1 MHHTERLRRFPA
13 SCDCRVGQ
21 PRRDLWVTPKISSRL
36 HADFRYRFVR
46 WRRPSDRQVQVRRGD
61 LVAGLTSKL
70 FTMRVLVVEDEPD
83 LLRTIAQVLRED
95 GYAVDEAA
103 DGQEG
108 LYKATSWNYDAIVLD
123 LLMPKLT
130 GWQVLEK
137 LRTTH
142 KTPVLILTAR
152 DGINDRVRGLD
163 GGADDYLAKPFHL
176 VELKARLRALIRRS
190 LGLASSQ
197 IDVGELT
204 VDTTAKT
211 VTRGETLLQLTP
223 REFSLL
229 ELLAL
234 HRGKVVTRTQIYEK
248 LFDESDDSLSN
259 LVDVHVSNL
268 RRKLG
273 KDFITTRRGQGYIL
287 HD

>member
-1 MHHTERLRRFPA
+1 MP
-13 SCDCRVGQ
+13 
-21 PRRDLWVTPKISSRL
+21 I
-36 HADFRYRFVR
+36 
-46 WRRPSDRQVQVRRGD
+46 
-61 LVAGLTSKL
+61 
-70 FTMRVLVVEDEPD
+70 MRVLVVEDEPD

-108 LYKATSWNYDAIVLD
+108 LYKATSWDYDAIVLD

-130 GWQVLEK
+130 GWQVLEQMRK
-137 LRTTH
+137 TH

-152 DGINDRVRGLD
+152 DGVNDRVRGLD
-163 GGADDYLAKPFHL
+163 GGADDYLVKPFHL
-176 VELKARLRALIRRS
+176 TELKARLRALIRRS
-190 LGLASSQ
+190 RGAASSA
-197 IDVGELT
+197 IMVGELS
-204 VDTTAKT
+204 VDTLAKT
-211 VTRGETLLQLTP
+211 VTSGETQIFLTP

-234 HRGKVVTRTQIYEK
+234 HRGEVVSRTQIYEH
-248 LFDESDDSLSN
+248 LFDENEDSLSN